1 MFTITS
7 LFMFTFTINVQASSM
22 YSRATSG
29 LLSKSMM
36 LHFAYADFEEQLNKN
51 EKVHEIYKQY
61 LAIEGIDPTLV
72 RTIFYP

>member
-1 MFTITS
+1 
-7 LFMFTFTINVQASSM
+7 M
-22 YSRATSG
+22 YSRATTG
-29 LLSKSMM
+29 LLSRSMM

-72 RTIFYP
+72 IPYKIQNNECSSRCSAIYI

>member
-1 MFTITS
+1 M
-7 LFMFTFTINVQASSM
+7 QASSM
-22 YSRATSG
+22 YSRATAG

-72 RTIFYP
+72 Q

>member
-1 MFTITS
+1 
-7 LFMFTFTINVQASSM
+7 
-22 YSRATSG
+22 
-29 LLSKSMM
+29 MM

-72 RTIFYP
+72 SDRLGQAHMNIGPINS